1 MGLMGTK
8 RRSSEV
14 HMEGTL
20 LEPQLKHLRSTALQ
34 EETPG
39 WRGRGGETWVLSS
52 TQFCKTS

>member
-8 RRSSEV
+8 SSSEV

-20 LEPQLKHLRSTALQ
+20 LEPQLKHLRNTALQ

-39 WRGRGGETWVLSS
+39 WRGRGGETWVLAS
-52 TQFCKTS
+52 TKFCKTS